1 VKKSGIMVKEPF
13 QLEFVLKKASPH
25 LLWNLIS
32 TPSGLSEWFAD
43 DVDERDGMFTFHWDG
58 SSLKA
63 VRIAKNN
70 GTYIKFRWCDE
81 PENCHFE
88 LRIDQS
94 DITGDTVLRVTDY
107 ADASELNSSIE
118 LWNTQVDIL
127 SRRTGL

>member
-1 VKKSGIMVKEPF
+1 MVKEPF
-13 QLEFVLKKASPH
+13 QLEYVLKKASSH

-32 TPSGLSEWFAD
+32 TPSGLAEWFAD
-43 DVDERDGMFTFHWDG
+43 DVDERNGLFTFHWDD

-70 GTYIKFRWCDE
+70 GTYVKFRWCDE
-81 PENCHFE
+81 AEPYFFE
-88 LRIDQS
+88 LRIEQS
-94 DITGDTVLRVTDY
+94 DITGDTVLRITDY
-107 ADASELNSSIE
+107 ADSAERNSSIE

>member
-1 VKKSGIMVKEPF
+1 MKKSGIMVKEAF
-13 QLEFVLKKASPH
+13 HLEYVLKKVSTH

-43 DVDERDGMFTFHWDG
+43 DVDERNGVLTFHWDD

-63 VRIAKNN
+63 ERIAKSN
-70 GTYIKFRWCDE
+70 GTYIRFRWCEE
-81 PENCHFE
+81 PDHSYFE
-88 LRIDQS
+88 LRIEQS
-94 DITGDTVLRVTDY
+94 DLTGDTVLRVTDF
-107 ADASELNSSIE
+107 AEPSDLNSSIE